1 MAQVHLLG
9 SQFCIYIHTD
19 IYTHTYIHVF
29 PFKKKPKKPQRLL
42 WVVWETLG
50 ERAAEVRKGKWPNRE
65 GIELGKESRNELGYN
80 IKKIK
85 WSNSSVVTGKDKFS
99 KLPNCLDL
107 LI

>member
-1 MAQVHLLG
+1 MVH
-9 SQFCIYIHTD
+9 SFAYIYTQT
-19 IYTHTYIHVF
+19 YTHTHIFIYF
-29 PFKKKPKKPQRLL
+29 PLKKNPKKPQRLL

-65 GIELGKESRNELGYN
+65 GIELGRESRNELGYN

-85 WSNSSVVTGKDKFS
+85 RSNSSVVIGKDKFS
-99 KLPNCLDL
+99 KLSNCLDL